1 MYHAIDCKKVRDDM
15 LRSARVWIKNKKAN
29 LKLVIIQVEGDNAS
43 EVYVKQK
50 VKTANEVGIDIQVVK
65 CPNDI
70 GVYALGEIIREHN
83 NAKDVT
89 GLMLQLPLPDHLTPY
104 EQELLDCISWEKD
117 VDGLS
122 SASVGRLWTGRPCIT
137 PATPTGVMRLLP
149 LDLSGKNVTIV
160 NRSNLI
166 GKPLTKMLLD
176 RNATV
181 NVCHSK
187 TGSLSNNAY
196 IADIVITGVGKP
208 RFIDYNFYYRS
219 TEPKTWIDCG
229 ICRDEDGN
237 LCGDLNLET
246 FTRSYDNVTL
256 VPGGV
261 GILTTAQL
269 MLNVIKAHVLQ
280 EAK

>member
-1 MYHAIDCKKVRDDM
+1 MYHVIDCKKVRDDM
-15 LRSARVWIKNKKAN
+15 LQSASRWIKNKSVTP
-29 LKLVIIQVEGDNAS
+29 KLVIIQVEGDNAS

-70 GVYALGEIIREHN
+70 GVYALSEIIREHN
-83 NAKDVT
+83 DAKDVT
-89 GLMLQLPLPDHLTPY
+89 GLMLQLPLPDHLSVY
-104 EQELLDCISWEKD
+104 EQELLDSISWYKD

-122 SASVGRLWTGRPCIT
+122 SESVGRLWTGRPCIT

-149 LDLSGKNVTIV
+149 MDLSGKNVTII

-166 GKPLTKMLLD
+166 GKPLAKMLLD

-181 NVCHSK
+181 NICHSK
-187 TGSLSNNAY
+187 TASLPNNAY
-196 IADIVITGVGKP
+196 LSDIVITGVGKP
-208 RFIDYNFYYRS
+208 RFINYNFYYK
-219 TEPKTWIDCG
+219 TTNPKTWIDCG

-246 FTRSYDNVTL
+246 FTRSYDEVTP

-280 EAK
+280 EEK